1 MRTVDLTKEADLT
14 HMRFTFTAR
23 LTDGNEIELTQLE
36 LIGTDE
42 IKTIEQAKE
51 IAKDAIEYSNGQIE
65 AVIVTAYA
73 WLPGYD
79 AEYGVYAALVE
90 RTEETA
96 EDAEE
101 AEEAEATPITDA
113 LRNAMCLLSTIGAVA
128 LVIAELF

>member
-1 MRTVDLTKEADLT
+1 MKVDLTKLDLT
-14 HMRFTFTAR
+14 NMRFTFTAR
-23 LTDGNEIELTQLE
+23 LMDGNEIELTQPE

-65 AVIVTAYA
+65 YIKLVAYA

-90 RTEETA
+90 RTNET
-96 EDAEE
+96 
-101 AEEAEATPITDA
+101 AEEAEATPIADG
-113 LRNAMCLLSTIGAVA
+113 LRNVMCLLSTIGAVA
-128 LVIAELF
+128 WILAALF